1 MLLIVDPQIDFISG
15 SLPVPDAAEKIK
27 NLADYVLAYS
37 EKYKV
42 IAVTEDWHP
51 LNHCSFK
58 ENGGQ
63 WPVHC
68 VQNTRGASIEPCLL
82 SALNQSGGIL
92 EILHKGDKSEREEY
106 SVFQNES
113 SALRLD
119 NLIHTHQIKQ
129 IDICGIAGDICVL
142 STLNDGIKRYGNSI
156 FSVLT
161 QFCPSLDGGVAITK
175 AAKAI
180 EKKSFVHP

>member
-1 MLLIVDPQIDFISG
+1 MIVDPQIDFISG
-15 SLPVPDAAEKIK
+15 SLTVPDAAEKIK

-58 ENGGQ
+58 ENSGQ

-175 AAKAI
+175 AAIAI